1 MTSPTIHICAPSKY
15 CDMFADFDYAL
26 GENASDPL
34 TGKPS
39 HQQEWAEAAKLR
51 RGLKVLRWPMYF
63 GCNSF
68 VDYEIGRVHIP
79 TQSGQRFRLNPATDS
94 DPIRPP
100 IPGESGHPFRSNPP
114 EADKSGQGWS
124 EARRGIIDQS

>member
-1 MTSPTIHICAPSKY
+1 
-15 CDMFADFDYAL
+15 MFADFDYAL

-68 VDYEIGRVHIP
+68 VDYEIGRVLDAIDTHGPDALIIFTSDHGDP
-79 TQSGQRFRLNPATDS
+79 LLSHGLPSKGPAM
-94 DPIRPP
+94 
-100 IPGESGHPFRSNPP
+100 
-114 EADKSGQGWS
+114 
-124 EARRGIIDQS
+124 